1 MSSTVREILAEH
13 RPHGFT
19 GRGDKYLA
27 EVAQALRRLL
37 DKNQRSLTYSTCRL
51 AEHQLSQLAVL
62 LVEFAEDLHNDIGL
76 WRTLESFNHECFGQP
91 LPLTGRAA
99 RGEELSG
106 FDSRRIEHLLWG
118 LWRSFAPEKLLSPA
132 HTDLRQ
138 LAGKVSS
145 FLAESF
151 ARLPQD
157 SGVKHFLRGSS
168 RYGWEVKRKLV
179 WLGTKSYLFGPL
191 FPEYVE
197 THGGSRS
204 VATTDDFICQ
214 HCALWSGLGAIDI
227 LAGALEL
234 PETDRATLR
243 LWYERHAAPYRVLTR
258 QDNAK
263 ETETIEVR
271 NLVTGQPYTVR
282 MNTPDCPFQAGQVV
296 FGSLTPWRGEWYW
309 SGEQRL
315 LAELSLGAEADL
327 RKHMLEKE
335 SALTYRYCPERV
347 AMARKSVGRHHAR
360 FVEYYGNDF
369 VMFADGLSA
378 AAAEQKR
385 MEAEWQA
392 APPEKVE
399 RLMKEGGLTRACPP
413 LHFPTEFLEC
423 DQGIGCFFNSVE
435 GQEFMREFNPVLAG
449 LKKKGQGQTDNEME
463 GVRHFVESPA
473 ISPAFVL
480 RMVREHGAQSVGAA
494 YLIDGFEADKD
505 LPCLLRRH
513 KGHFYRKRYPSLS
526 LIGVEESPA
535 CDSGLEAA
543 S

>member
-1 MSSTVREILAEH
+1 MSSTVREMLAEH
-13 RPHGFT
+13 RPPGFT

-27 EVAQALRRLL
+27 QVAQDLRRLL

-62 LVEFAEDLHNDIGL
+62 LVEFAEDVHNDIGL
-76 WRTLESFNHECFGQP
+76 WRTLESFNHVCFGQP
-91 LPLTGRAA
+91 LPLTA
-99 RGEELSG
+99 RTALREELSG
-106 FDSRRIEHLLWG
+106 LDSRRIEHLLWG
-118 LWRSFAPEKLLSPA
+118 LWRSFAPEKLLSPT

-138 LAGKVSS
+138 MAGKVSS

-151 ARLPQD
+151 ARLPHD
-157 SGVKHFLRGSS
+157 SGVKHFLCGSS
-168 RYGWEVKRKLV
+168 HYGWEIKRKLV

-197 THGGSRS
+197 RHGGSRS

-214 HCALWSGLGAIDI
+214 NCSLWSGLGAIDI
-227 LAGALEL
+227 LAGALDL

-243 LWYERHAAPYRVLTR
+243 LWYERHAAPYRVVTR
-258 QDNAK
+258 RDNAK
-263 ETETIEVR
+263 ETEIIEVR
-271 NLVTGQPYTVR
+271 NLVSGQTYRVR

-296 FGSLTPWRGEWYW
+296 FGSLTPWRSEWYW

-315 LAELSLGAEADL
+315 LAELSLAAEADL

-335 SALTYRYCPERV
+335 SALTYRYCAERV
-347 AMARKSVGRHHAR
+347 DMARKSVERHHGR

-369 VMFADGLSA
+369 VLFGNGLCA

-392 APPEKVE
+392 APPEKVQ
-399 RLMKEGGLTRACPP
+399 RLMKERGLTRACPP
-413 LHFPTEFLEC
+413 LHFPREFLEC
-423 DQGIGCFFNSVE
+423 EQGIGCFFNSAE
-435 GQEFMREFNPVLAG
+435 GQEYLREFNPVLAG
-449 LKKKGQGQTDNEME
+449 LRKRGRGLTDNEME
-463 GVRHFVESPA
+463 GIRHLVESPA

-480 RMVREHGAQSVGAA
+480 RMVREHGAQSIGAA
-494 YLIDGFEADKD
+494 YLIDDFEADKD
-505 LPCLLRRH
+505 LACLLRRH
-513 KGHFYRKRYPSLS
+513 KGHFYRRRYPSIS
-526 LIGVEESPA
+526 LIGVVESSA
-535 CDSGLEAA
+535 DDSVLEAA